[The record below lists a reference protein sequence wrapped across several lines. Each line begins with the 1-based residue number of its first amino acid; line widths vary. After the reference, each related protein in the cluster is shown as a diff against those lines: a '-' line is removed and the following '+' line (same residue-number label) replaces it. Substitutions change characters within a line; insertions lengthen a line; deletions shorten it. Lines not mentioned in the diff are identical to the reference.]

1 MDHLD
6 DVAGILSHG
15 QKQWLEIGM
24 LLMQDPELI
33 LLDEP
38 VAGMSAREREKTA
51 QLLNS
56 ISVGRSIIVIEHDMA
71 FVKMVAKKVTVLH
84 QGKLLAEGTLEKVQ
98 EDEQVKQ
105 VYLGH

>member
-1 MDHLD
+1 
-6 DVAGILSHG
+6 
-15 QKQWLEIGM
+15 
-24 LLMQDPELI
+24 
-33 LLDEP
+33 
-38 VAGMSAREREKTA
+38 
-51 QLLNS
+51 
-56 ISVGRSIIVIEHDMA
+56 MA